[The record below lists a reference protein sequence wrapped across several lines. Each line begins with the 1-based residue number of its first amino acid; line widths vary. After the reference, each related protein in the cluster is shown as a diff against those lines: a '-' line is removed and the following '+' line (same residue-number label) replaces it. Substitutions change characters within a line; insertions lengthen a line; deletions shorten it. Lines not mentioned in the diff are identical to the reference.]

1 MKGLKRLGILAAT
14 LTLFLFS
21 TVAQTSQPAASY
33 SSPNTNPV
41 TIAKGLTGM
50 TWDGK
55 EFIASYGINN
65 VPLVNVSL
73 DGQRVTP
80 FAPKFVGKDECYAAV
95 SQGKAG
101 FPAGY
106 LYVNFDPSIYKID
119 PTGSTVTLFSTPP
132 GSSRI
137 AYVAFDTVGTWGY
150 ALLALDDNGL
160 LWSISSDGSAKVL
173 SNFSS
178 FAGPLSSQRGGLK
191 PEGIA
196 VAPQSFGAFAGYL
209 FITLE
214 GAGRILAIAP
224 NDTKVMPVAL
234 MPGEEP
240 ERVLQIPAGSDLYLA
255 EFDTG
260 ARVRVPAANFTNY
273 VGSLLVITEGENE
286 PFGSFTVLQPTGS
299 SITMTRIGNVTGR
312 PHYEGAS
319 FVPATASATGTQSMS
334 TSSGR
339 RRAPRRRR
347 RPRGLLHFKA
357 RKQVMTIGA
366 HAFEWSC
373 GKVLNTLVR
382 RSRSP
387 T

>member
-1 MKGLKRLGILAAT
+1 MRLTRLGILAAT
-14 LTLFLFS
+14 LALFLS
-21 TVAQTSQPAASY
+21 SAAAQTSQLAAS
-33 SSPNTNPV
+33 SSALDANYV
-41 TIAKGLTGM
+41 TIDKGLTGM

-55 EFIASYGINN
+55 EFIASYGISN
-65 VPLVNVSL
+65 VPLINVSL
-73 DGQRVTP
+73 DGQKVTP

-106 LYVNFDPSIYKID
+106 LYVNLDPSVYQID
-119 PTGSTVTLFSTPP
+119 PTGNSVTVFSTPP

-150 ALLALDDNGL
+150 ALFALDDNGL
-160 LWSISSDGSAKVL
+160 LWSIKSDGTAKVL
-173 SNFSS
+173 GNLSVFANEQSS
-178 FAGPLSSQRGGLK
+178 RLGLK
-191 PEGIA
+191 PEGMA

-209 FITLE
+209 FVTLE

-240 ERVLQIPAGSDLYLA
+240 ERVLQIPAASDLYLA

-286 PFGSFTVLQPTGS
+286 PFGSFTVLQPAGS

-334 TSSGR
+334 TSSLGPAGSAITPVLAGGAALLVAVVVLVVFFISR
-339 RRAPRRRR
+339 R
-347 RPRGLLHFKA
+347 G
-357 RKQVMTIGA
+357 
-366 HAFEWSC
+366 
-373 GKVLNTLVR
+373 GK
-382 RSRSP
+382 S
-387 T
+387 

>member
-1 MKGLKRLGILAAT
+1 MMRLTRLGILAAT
-14 LTLFLFS
+14 LALFLS
-21 TVAQTSQPAASY
+21 SAAAQTSQLAAS
-33 SSPNTNPV
+33 SSALDANYV
-41 TIAKGLTGM
+41 TIDKGLTGM

-55 EFIASYGINN
+55 EFIASYGISN
-65 VPLVNVSL
+65 VPLINVSL
-73 DGQRVTP
+73 DGSKVTP

-106 LYVNFDPSIYKID
+106 LYVNFDLSVYQID
-119 PTGSTVTLFSTPP
+119 PAGNSVTVFSTPP

-150 ALLALDDNGL
+150 ALFALDDNGL
-160 LWSISSDGSAKVL
+160 LWSIKSDGTAKVL
-173 SNFSS
+173 GNVSVFANEQSS
-178 FAGPLSSQRGGLK
+178 RLGLK
-191 PEGIA
+191 PEGMA

-319 FVPATASATGTQSMS
+319 FVPATPSGTGTQSVT
-334 TSSGR
+334 TSVPTTGPVGISPALAGGAALLVAVVVLVVFFISR
-339 RRAPRRRR
+339 R
-347 RPRGLLHFKA
+347 GSK
-357 RKQVMTIGA
+357 
-366 HAFEWSC
+366 S
-373 GKVLNTLVR
+373 
-382 RSRSP
+382 
-387 T
+387 

>member
-1 MKGLKRLGILAAT
+1 MKSLGRLSILAAT
-14 LTLFLFS
+14 LTVFLFS
-21 TVAQTSQPAASY
+21 TVAQSSQTAAQYGYNFTTDS
-33 SSPNTNPV
+33 V

-73 DGQRVTP
+73 DGTKVTP

-119 PTGSTVTLFSTPP
+119 PTGGNVSVFSTPP

-160 LWSISSDGSAKVL
+160 LWSITSDGTAKVL
-173 SNFSS
+173 GNFSS
-178 FAGPLSSQRGGLK
+178 FANAQSSQVGGLK

-196 VAPQSFGAFAGYL
+196 VAPQSFGAFGGYL

-214 GAGRILAIAP
+214 GAGKILAFPP
-224 NDTKVMPVAL
+224 NDMNKMTVMT
-234 MPGEEP
+234 MPNEEP
-240 ERVLQIPAGSDLYLA
+240 ERILQIPAASDLYVA

-260 ARVRVPAANFTNY
+260 ARVRIPAANFSSY

-286 PFGSFTVLQPTGS
+286 PFGSFSVLQPAGNNVTL
-299 SITMTRIGNVTGR
+299 TRIGAVTGK

-319 FVPATASATGTQSMS
+319 FVPTSASPTVTQSTT
-334 TSSGR
+334 TSSTGPGAVDPTFVGGAAVLAGVAVVAVYSIYRRGR
-339 RRAPRRRR
+339 KP
-347 RPRGLLHFKA
+347 
-357 RKQVMTIGA
+357 
-366 HAFEWSC
+366 
-373 GKVLNTLVR
+373 
-382 RSRSP
+382 
-387 T
+387 